1 MKRQSSRKFSIL
13 ALLFLA
19 ISVPLALYSVTNL
32 TSFDTRNKAAD
43 LTLDVETCQIK
54 FPYVNPST
62 IELNKTVQAQVSAY
76 TPGEAITQV
85 MVMDRAGNSIVKKDF
100 DTGVDKVSENFTLTP
115 KEAGDLGILGTLTT
129 DKGTRP
135 CVVQS
140 NKQVMAVDANNAP
153 EFSTQPTAAKPSNV
167 IKVNDS
173 YQYQLQATDGESDN
187 INYAFSFTPDSDW
200 LKATVVENGA
210 SGKLTLKFSGT
221 PDKPG
226 SYLANVFIHDGYNSH
241 LRAQTWVINV
251 DQDKNDT
258 PKVTIIKP
266 SADTEVSKGEN
277 VTISWEGADLNQ
289 IVRYELYVSTNPGN
303 ANTWIA
309 IDKSISPKV
318 GNYIFNTKD
327 IDEGTYQFIVRAV
340 DNYTPPGI
348 GTGISPKVTIGKAD
362 DGKGPDDGVV
372 LQEAQIVN
380 ISPSNESSIKN
391 KNAII
396 SATLIPS
403 KDATIN
409 KETIKIVFDDQD
421 ITSKTRT
428 TQGTDNSYVL
438 SYTPETEHKEGAHK
452 VTVTFEDSKGN
463 KAEKSWTFTV
473 IPEETENTDTY
484 NIFGF
489 QIPKRIVWIV
499 LAGLAILLLALI
511 VPWLLYLA
519 WRGTK
524 DNDEYEITYKNSTPI
539 QPDNTPVTFVQNNNE
554 EVVKKLEEK
563 VIIEEKKEI
572 ENSKPKNPIFSF
584 NKTEVVK
591 EEVKPEVVTPV
602 VPPVLQPEPMTPPVI
617 NNVITP
623 TPVPTPIPAPVI
635 VETPKVETP
644 VVLPVVEEIKEVK
657 TEEIAIPEKIEETP
671 VQINQDIQAPT
682 LVVTPDENVEIEI
695 PKPTDTISEPVPV
708 VVENEEDEYS
718 SDDILANTNKE
729 LEELAEKLK
738 KKEEMLSEFLPTQ
751 SNTAPSST
759 PSDVTNTP
767 ATPVAN

>member
-13 ALLFLA
+13 ALLFLT
-19 ISVPLALYSVTNL
+19 ISVPLALYSITNL

-43 LTLDVETCQIK
+43 LTLDIETCQIK
-54 FPYVNPST
+54 FPYVNPSS

-100 DTGVDKVSENFTLTP
+100 TTGIDKVAENFTITP
-115 KEAGDLGILGTLTT
+115 KEVGDLGILGTLTT

-153 EFSTQPTAAKPSNV
+153 EFSTQPTSAKPSNV
-167 IKVNDS
+167 IKVNES
-173 YQYQLQATDGESDN
+173 YQYQLEATDSESDN
-187 INYAFSFTPDSDW
+187 INYAFSFTPDSSW

-210 SGKLTLKFSGT
+210 SGKLTLKFTGT

-266 SADTEVSKGEN
+266 SIDTSLSRGDNITV
-277 VTISWEGADLNQ
+277 SWEGADLNQ
-289 IVRYELYVSTNPGN
+289 IVRYELYISTNPGN

-309 IDKSISPKV
+309 IDKTISPKV
-318 GNYIFNTKD
+318 GNYVFNTKD
-327 IDEGTYQFIVRAV
+327 ISEGVYQFIVRAV

-348 GTGISPKVTIGKAD
+348 GTGISPKVTIGKAQ

-372 LQEAQIVN
+372 LQEAQVVN

-403 KDATIN
+403 KDATIK

-421 ITSKTRT
+421 ITEKSRT
-428 TQGTDNSYVL
+428 TQGSDNSYVI
-438 SYTPETEHKEGAHK
+438 SYTPEKEHTEGAHK
-452 VTVTFEDSKGN
+452 VTVSFEDSKGN

-473 IPEETENTDTY
+473 IPEDSGSTDNY

-489 QIPKRIVWIV
+489 EIPKRIVWIV

-524 DNDEYEITYKNSTPI
+524 DNDEYEITYNNTTPI
-539 QPDNTPVTFVQNNNE
+539 QPDNTPVTFVQSNIEDKKE
-554 EVVKKLEEK
+554 EV
-563 VIIEEKKEI
+563 KKELDLNK
-572 ENSKPKNPIFSF
+572 EESKDDTKPKNPIFSF
-584 NKTEVVK
+584 NKTVVK
-591 EEVKPEVVTPV
+591 NEEIKEVTPV
-602 VPPVLQPEPMTPPVI
+602 VPPIIPVLQPEPMTPPVI
-617 NNVITP
+617 KNVITP
-623 TPVPTPIPAPVI
+623 TPDVVMAQKEIVEMNPPIVNDFK
-635 VETPKVETP
+635 VEETPKVENLEESQPT
-644 VVLPVVEEIKEVK
+644 LPQEA
-657 TEEIAIPEKIEETP
+657 TT
-671 VQINQDIQAPT
+671 PT
-682 LVVTPDENVEIEI
+682 LVVTPEEKVEIEI
-695 PKPTDTISEPVPV
+695 PQPTDTMVETVPV
-708 VVENEEDEYS
+708 VEEEQEEES
-718 SDDILANTNKE
+718 TDDILSNTNKE

-759 PSDVTNTP
+759 PSQDDNTS

>member
-1 MKRQSSRKFSIL
+1 
-13 ALLFLA
+13 
-19 ISVPLALYSVTNL
+19 VT
-32 TSFDTRNKAAD
+32 
-43 LTLDVETCQIK
+43 V
-54 FPYVNPST
+54 
-62 IELNKTVQAQVSAY
+62 
-76 TPGEAITQV
+76 
-85 MVMDRAGNSIVKKDF
+85 
-100 DTGVDKVSENFTLTP
+100 
-115 KEAGDLGILGTLTT
+115 
-129 DKGTRP
+129 
-135 CVVQS
+135 
-140 NKQVMAVDANNAP
+140 
-153 EFSTQPTAAKPSNV
+153 
-167 IKVNDS
+167 
-173 YQYQLQATDGESDN
+173 
-187 INYAFSFTPDSDW
+187 
-200 LKATVVENGA
+200 
-210 SGKLTLKFSGT
+210 
-221 PDKPG
+221 
-226 SYLANVFIHDGYNSH
+226 
-241 LRAQTWVINV
+241 
-251 DQDKNDT
+251 
-258 PKVTIIKP
+258 
-266 SADTEVSKGEN
+266 
-277 VTISWEGADLNQ
+277 
-289 IVRYELYVSTNPGN
+289 
-303 ANTWIA
+303 
-309 IDKSISPKV
+309 
-318 GNYIFNTKD
+318 
-327 IDEGTYQFIVRAV
+327 
-340 DNYTPPGI
+340 
-348 GTGISPKVTIGKAD
+348 GKAD

-403 KDATIN
+403 KDATIK

-473 IPEETENTDTY
+473 IPEESENTDTY

-563 VIIEEKKEI
+563 VIIEEKKEL

-602 VPPVLQPEPMTPPVI
+602 VLPVLQPEPMTPPVI

-623 TPVPTPIPAPVI
+623 TPTPAPVI

-644 VVLPVVEEIKEVK
+644 VVLPVVEEINEVK

-682 LVVTPDENVEIEI
+682 LVVTPDENVEIQI
-695 PKPTDTISEPVPV
+695 PQPTDSI
-708 VVENEEDEYS
+708 
-718 SDDILANTNKE
+718 E
-729 LEELAEKLK
+729 LNLYQL
-738 KKEEMLSEFLPTQ
+738 
-751 SNTAPSST
+751 
-759 PSDVTNTP
+759 
-767 ATPVAN
+767 